1 MQTTKQLTKQKTMNE
16 NKENKE
22 PEKLASIKSEATI
35 TIDDI
40 INRIAQETNIP
51 EKDVRVVIEEIDK
64 VLRS

>member
-1 MQTTKQLTKQKTMNE
+1 TTKQLNKQKTMNE
-16 NKENKE
+16 NKET
-22 PEKLASIKSEATI
+22 EKIASIKSEAKI

-40 INRIAQETNIP
+40 INRIVQETNIP